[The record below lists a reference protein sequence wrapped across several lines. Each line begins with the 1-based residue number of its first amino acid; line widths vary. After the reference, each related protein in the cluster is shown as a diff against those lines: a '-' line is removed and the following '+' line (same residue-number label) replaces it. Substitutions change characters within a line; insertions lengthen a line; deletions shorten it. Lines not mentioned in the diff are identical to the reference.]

1 MDTDRIHRIAAT
13 FVRFLETGVAEEGLF
28 TDDVFLD
35 FTPPRW
41 RVHTQGRDANIA
53 LRLRGH
59 PGRGTVPRWR
69 CDPTPSGFV
78 IEMEERW
85 QQDGQDWYCRE
96 MARADL
102 RGDAICELSV
112 YCTGDW
118 DEARVAEHRA
128 AVALP
133 RP

>member
-1 MDTDRIHRIAAT
+1 VLSARGPTQPR
-13 FVRFLETGVAEEGLF
+13 GVAAY
-28 TDDVFLD
+28 
-35 FTPPRW
+35 R
-41 RVHTQGRDANIA
+41 
-53 LRLRGH
+53 
-59 PGRGTVPRWR
+59 
-69 CDPTPSGFV
+69 FV

-85 QQDGQDWYCRE
+85 QQDGQDRYCRE

-128 AVALP
+128 AVALQ